1 MSSTEQQQQK
11 KASKSSKFSFIRNN
25 KCKVLMDAA
34 LLFTCPHSQ
43 LMRANLPPTPG
54 LTCMALN
61 DDSHCLVK
69 KENREND
76 CLCSCDASLV
86 RLIY

>member
-1 MSSTEQQQQK
+1 MSVTEQQNKSQKMQLIQFHIKQK
-11 KASKSSKFSFIRNN
+11 KQSFDGCRS
-25 KCKVLMDAA
+25 
-34 LLFTCPHSQ
+34 LFTCPNSQ
-43 LMRANLPPTPG
+43 LMRTNLPPTPG